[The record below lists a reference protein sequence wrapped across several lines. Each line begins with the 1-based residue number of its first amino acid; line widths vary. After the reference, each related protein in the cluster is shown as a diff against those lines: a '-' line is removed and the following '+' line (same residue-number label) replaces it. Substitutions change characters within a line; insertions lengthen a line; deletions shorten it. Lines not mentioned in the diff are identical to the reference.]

1 MLRAAVGIVNV
12 SVIYGSSPLR
22 MGSSCNHASPPQLS
36 YFISY
41 FNFLPYTL
49 FSPNP
54 KNTTQGDPRGGPA
67 MQSQTSPLYLTRV
80 APVQAAEVVYSLGE
94 LFDDIFVIY
103 KFFFFFFPTTGYIL
117 NH

>member
-1 MLRAAVGIVNV
+1 
-12 SVIYGSSPLR
+12 
-22 MGSSCNHASPPQLS
+22 
-36 YFISY
+36 
-41 FNFLPYTL
+41 
-49 FSPNP
+49 
-54 KNTTQGDPRGGPA
+54 

-103 KFFFFFFPTTGYIL
+103 KFFFFFFFPTTGYIL